1 MIKEFTAGMDDRI
14 EAAIQRVLQNHCC
27 SQASAQ
33 TAGLTHTPRTPSILR
48 PASRRLLKPLEEI
61 TSVQDDRDRES
72 DQNDLRQQIDIALQS
87 GNDSTMLEFLQIPR
101 EDILE
106 AIKSMQRHLEKRRHG
121 PWDTPGIQTRDSK
134 DILDREFIET
144 GIDSLRRMSKSNASL
159 PSWTITRLK
168 FFFF

>member
-1 MIKEFTAGMDDRI
+1 M
-14 EAAIQRVLQNHCC
+14 
-27 SQASAQ
+27 
-33 TAGLTHTPRTPSILR
+33 
-48 PASRRLLKPLEEI
+48 
-61 TSVQDDRDRES
+61 QDDRDRES

-168 FFFF
+168 KIFFF